1 MVRRSAARGT
11 AIVGMLM
18 MWLLLAPAAEA
29 VPPPSPDVT
38 IPADAEFT
46 VEESAQPIHFEGTVT
61 GPVGAFDR
69 LQISNF
75 TVNPGDPPLRCDFNL
90 GGLTTWSCD
99 AAPVEAIGDYE
110 LRVVWTAPDPPF
122 GENSAP
128 TILTLHVVPDG
139 STTPPEPDP
148 DPTSNPPANNPDPTP
163 SATAAFVAPPP
174 PLIPLE
180 EPPSEPPAETAPE
193 PPAETLPAP
202 AEPPAET
209 APDDELAAWDPTD
222 HPKQVLGIGIATFT
236 MLTFIGP
243 AGLALSSIAGM
254 APAALAAGAGAA
266 AATSESDEKKKGSVK
281 AAKVKSAKFS
291 AAGSGTGDQSP
302 TWRTPGWEKTD
313 AWGLAVPLW
322 LATRSPLT
330 ARILADGGYLRAMFG
345 SAWALGVFG
354 GLGLGL
360 LAAHD
365 TGGMPIP
372 PGLTLTAILL
382 ALAIFDA
389 TWGAA
394 GVVGFGI
401 GMMIWRSS
409 ELGFA
414 PSVRSFLGLAAL
426 WFAIPLIAAAS
437 RPFRRSIGEGRKYAW
452 DRIADAVI
460 ATLIAGWAVQKTVG
474 GLPGL
479 SGLDLPIA
487 ESANTLALVAMAA
500 VIIRVLIEELA
511 AWRYPLR
518 LGAVA
523 TGKLPFAGPMQRLF
537 ATGLR
542 TFLFVFLA
550 YAFIGNCWQLW
561 VGAALFFVP
570 QVLSIYERSFPNSER
585 LNAIL
590 PEGILKV
597 LVMLIVGVF
606 FGRLV
611 FSILDDPDSILRNGF
626 ILFSLPGLAL
636 SLIGLFGHD
645 GPDRTWTWPRQAI
658 GAVILAVTAGLVLT
672 GW

>member
-1 MVRRSAARGT
+1 MRRSAARGT

-29 VPPPSPDVT
+29 VQPPPPDVT
-38 IPADAEFT
+38 DPPGLEFT
-46 VEESAQPIHFEGTVT
+46 VEESAQPIHFEGTVP
-61 GPVGAFDR
+61 GPVGPFDR
-69 LQISNF
+69 VFVANF
-75 TVNPGDPPLRCDFNL
+75 TANPGDPPQRCNIELL
-90 GGLTTWSCD
+90 GSSTWACD
-99 AAPVEAIGDYE
+99 SNTVEAIGDYE
-110 LRVVWTAPDPPF
+110 LRVSWLATDPGYGDVSP
-122 GENSAP
+122 NVV
-128 TILTLHVVPDG
+128 LTLHVIPDG
-139 STTPPEPDP
+139 GPPPP
-148 DPTSNPPANNPDPTP
+148 PPPTPTSNPPANTPTP
-163 SATAAFVAPPP
+163 APSAAFVAPPALVALP
-174 PLIPLE
+174 TE
-180 EPPSEPPAETAPE
+180 EPSSEPSVEPAPE
-193 PPAETLPAP
+193 PPTEALPVP
-202 AEPPAET
+202 AEPPAEP
-209 APDDELAAWDPTD
+209 ADEGLPAWDPTD

-236 MLTFIGP
+236 LLTFIGP
-243 AGLALSSIAGM
+243 TGLALSSMAGM
-254 APAALAAGAGAA
+254 GPAAVAAGAVAA
-266 AATSESDEKKKGSVK
+266 AATKQAEEKKGSVK
-281 AAKVKSAKFS
+281 AAKVKSAKF
-291 AAGSGTGDQSP
+291 AGEGSGTGDQST

-313 AWGLAVPLW
+313 AWGLAVPVW

-330 ARILADGGYLRAMFG
+330 ARILADGAYIRAIFG
-345 SAWALGVFG
+345 SAWVLGVLA

-360 LAAHD
+360 VAAHD

-372 PGLTLTAILL
+372 PAFTLTAVLL
-382 ALAIFDA
+382 ALAVFDA

-394 GVVGFGI
+394 GVLGFGI
-401 GMMIWRSS
+401 GMVIWRSS

-452 DRIADAVI
+452 DRLADAVI

-487 ESANTLALVAMAA
+487 ERADALAIVAMAA
-500 VIIRVLIEELA
+500 VITRVLIEELA

-523 TGKLPFAGPMQRLF
+523 TGKLPFAGPRQRLF
-537 ATGLR
+537 ATGIR
-542 TFLFVFLA
+542 TVLFVFLA

-561 VGAALFFVP
+561 VGVVLFFVP

-590 PEGILKV
+590 PEGIVKV
-597 LVMLIVGVF
+597 LVMLVVGVI

-645 GPDRTWTWPRQAI
+645 GPDRKWTWPRQAI
-658 GAVILAVTAGLVLT
+658 GVVILAVTAGLVLT

>member
-1 MVRRSAARGT
+1 M
-11 AIVGMLM
+11 GMLM

-29 VPPPSPDVT
+29 VPPPSPVVT
-38 IPADAEFT
+38 DPPTAVFV
-46 VEESAQPIHFEGTVT
+46 VEESAQPVHFEGTVT
-61 GPVGAFDR
+61 GPVGPFDR
-69 LQISNF
+69 IQISNF

-99 AAPVEAIGDYE
+99 SIAMEAIGEYT
-110 LRVVWTAPDPPF
+110 LHVRWFAPDPPF
-122 GENSAP
+122 GEHSAP
-128 TILTLHVVPDG
+128 TVLTLQVVPDG
-139 STTPPEPDP
+139 GPPPP
-148 DPTSNPPANNPDPTP
+148 PPPPPNNNPPANNPTPTP
-163 SATAAFVAPPP
+163 TTAFVAPPP
-174 PLIPLE
+174 PLLPTE
-180 EPPSEPPAETAPE
+180 EPPSEPPAEPAIE
-193 PPAETLPAP
+193 PPVEALPLPVHPPTEQTP
-202 AEPPAET
+202 A
-209 APDDELAAWDPTD
+209 DEELTTWDPSD
-222 HPKQVLGIGIATFT
+222 HPKEVLGIGIATFT
-236 MLTFIGP
+236 LLTFIGP
-243 AGLALSSIAGM
+243 AGLAMGSIAGM
-254 APAALAAGAGAA
+254 GPAAVAAGAAAAA
-266 AATSESDEKKKGSVK
+266 AATSESDEKKEKKKGSVK
-281 AAKVKSAKFS
+281 SAKVKSAKFS

-313 AWGLAVPLW
+313 AWGLAIPLW

-330 ARILADGGYLRAMFG
+330 ARILADGAYLRAMFG
-345 SAWALGVFG
+345 SAWMLGVFG
-354 GLGLGL
+354 GFGLGL

-365 TGGMPIP
+365 TGGMPVP
-372 PGLTLTAILL
+372 PALTLTAVLL
-382 ALAIFDA
+382 ALAVFDA

-394 GVVGFGI
+394 GVLGFGI

-487 ESANTLALVAMAA
+487 ERADTLAVVAMAA
-500 VIIRVLIEELA
+500 VVARVLIEELA

-518 LGAVA
+518 LEAVA
-523 TGKLPFAGPMQRLF
+523 TGKLPFAGPRQRLF

-542 TFLFVFLA
+542 TVLFVFLA

-561 VGAALFFVP
+561 VGAVLFLVP

-585 LNAIL
+585 LNALL

-597 LVMLIVGVF
+597 LVMLLVGVF
-606 FGRLV
+606 FGQLV
-611 FSILDDPDSILRNGF
+611 FSILEDPDSMLRNGF
-626 ILFSLPGLAL
+626 ILLSLPGLVL

-645 GPDRTWTWPRQAI
+645 GPDRKWTWPRQAI
-658 GAVILAVTAGLVLT
+658 GALILAVTVGLVLT

>member
-1 MVRRSAARGT
+1 M
-11 AIVGMLM
+11 
-18 MWLLLAPAAEA
+18 
-29 VPPPSPDVT
+29 
-38 IPADAEFT
+38 
-46 VEESAQPIHFEGTVT
+46 
-61 GPVGAFDR
+61 
-69 LQISNF
+69 
-75 TVNPGDPPLRCDFNL
+75 
-90 GGLTTWSCD
+90 
-99 AAPVEAIGDYE
+99 
-110 LRVVWTAPDPPF
+110 
-122 GENSAP
+122 
-128 TILTLHVVPDG
+128 
-139 STTPPEPDP
+139 
-148 DPTSNPPANNPDPTP
+148 
-163 SATAAFVAPPP
+163 
-174 PLIPLE
+174 
-180 EPPSEPPAETAPE
+180 
-193 PPAETLPAP
+193 
-202 AEPPAET
+202 
-209 APDDELAAWDPTD
+209 
-222 HPKQVLGIGIATFT
+222 LGIGIATFT

-313 AWGLAVPLW
+313 ARGWPS
-322 LATRSPLT
+322 RSGWRPVRRT

-460 ATLIAGWAVQKTVG
+460 ATLIAGWAVQKTVS

-487 ESANTLALVAMAA
+487 EAPTRS
-500 VIIRVLIEELA
+500 RSS
-511 AWRYPLR
+511 R
-518 LGAVA
+518 
-523 TGKLPFAGPMQRLF
+523 
-537 ATGLR
+537 
-542 TFLFVFLA
+542 
-550 YAFIGNCWQLW
+550 WQ
-561 VGAALFFVP
+561 P
-570 QVLSIYERSFPNSER
+570 
-585 LNAIL
+585 
-590 PEGILKV
+590 
-597 LVMLIVGVF
+597 
-606 FGRLV
+606 
-611 FSILDDPDSILRNGF
+611 
-626 ILFSLPGLAL
+626 
-636 SLIGLFGHD
+636 
-645 GPDRTWTWPRQAI
+645 
-658 GAVILAVTAGLVLT
+658 
-672 GW
+672 

>member
-1 MVRRSAARGT
+1 MAVM
-11 AIVGMLM
+11 GMLM

-29 VPPPSPDVT
+29 VPPPSPVVT
-38 IPADAEFT
+38 DPPALEFT

-61 GPVGAFDR
+61 GPLGPFDR
-69 LQISNF
+69 VQISNF
-75 TVNPGDPPLRCDFNL
+75 TVNPGDPPLRCDFL
-90 GGLTTWSCD
+90 LSGSTSWACDSTT
-99 AAPVEAIGDYE
+99 VEAIGDYE
-110 LRVVWTAPDPPF
+110 LRVVWFAPDPPF
-122 GENSAP
+122 GEASAP
-128 TILTLHVVPDG
+128 TVLTLHVIPDG
-139 STTPPEPDP
+139 GPPPP
-148 DPTSNPPANNPDPTP
+148 PPPNPTNNPPANNPTSTPTP
-163 SATAAFVAPPP
+163 AFVAPLPP
-174 PLIPLE
+174 FVPPAE
-180 EPPSEPPAETAPE
+180 EPSEEPPAEPAPE
-193 PPAETLPAP
+193 PPAEALPVP
-202 AEPPAET
+202 AEPPAE
-209 APDDELAAWDPTD
+209 PVDEGLDAWDPTD
-222 HPKQVLGIGIATFT
+222 HPKEVLGIGIATFT
-236 MLTFIGP
+236 LLTFIGP
-243 AGLALSSIAGM
+243 AGLALSSMAGM
-254 APAALAAGAGAA
+254 GPAAVAAGAVAA
-266 AATSESDEKKKGSVK
+266 AAASESEKKKGSVK
-281 AAKVKSAKFS
+281 AAKVKSSKFS
-291 AAGSGTGDQSP
+291 GAGSGAGDQSP
-302 TWRTPGWEKTD
+302 TWKTPGWEKTD
-313 AWGLAVPLW
+313 AWGLAVPIW
-322 LATRSPLT
+322 LATRSPLI
-330 ARILADGGYLRAMFG
+330 ARILADGGYIRAIFG
-345 SAWALGVFG
+345 SAWVLGVLA

-360 LAAHD
+360 AAAHD

-372 PGLTLTAILL
+372 PAFALTAVLL
-382 ALAIFDA
+382 ALAVFDA

-487 ESANTLALVAMAA
+487 ERADALAIVAMTA
-500 VIIRVLIEELA
+500 VVARVLIEELA

-523 TGKLPFAGPMQRLF
+523 TGKLPFAGPGQRLF

-542 TFLFVFLA
+542 TVLFVFLA
-550 YAFIGNCWQLW
+550 HAFIGSCWQLW
-561 VGAALFFVP
+561 VGAVLFFVP

-585 LNAIL
+585 LNALL
-590 PEGILKV
+590 PEGIVKV
-597 LVMLIVGVF
+597 LVMLIVGVL

-645 GPDRTWTWPRQAI
+645 GPDRKWTWPRQAI

>member
-1 MVRRSAARGT
+1 M
-11 AIVGMLM
+11 
-18 MWLLLAPAAEA
+18 
-29 VPPPSPDVT
+29 
-38 IPADAEFT
+38 
-46 VEESAQPIHFEGTVT
+46 
-61 GPVGAFDR
+61 
-69 LQISNF
+69 
-75 TVNPGDPPLRCDFNL
+75 
-90 GGLTTWSCD
+90 
-99 AAPVEAIGDYE
+99 
-110 LRVVWTAPDPPF
+110 
-122 GENSAP
+122 
-128 TILTLHVVPDG
+128 
-139 STTPPEPDP
+139 
-148 DPTSNPPANNPDPTP
+148 
-163 SATAAFVAPPP
+163 
-174 PLIPLE
+174 
-180 EPPSEPPAETAPE
+180 
-193 PPAETLPAP
+193 P
-202 AEPPAET
+202 AEPPAE
-209 APDDELAAWDPTD
+209 PVDEGLDAWDPTD
-222 HPKQVLGIGIATFT
+222 HPKEVLGIGIATFT
-236 MLTFIGP
+236 LLTFIGP
-243 AGLALSSIAGM
+243 AGLALSSMAGM
-254 APAALAAGAGAA
+254 GPAAVAAGAVAA
-266 AATSESDEKKKGSVK
+266 AAASESEKKGSVK
-281 AAKVKSAKFS
+281 SAKVKSSKFS
-291 AAGSGTGDQSP
+291 GAGSGTGDQSP

-313 AWGLAVPLW
+313 AWGLAVPIW

-330 ARILADGGYLRAMFG
+330 ARILADGGYIRAIFG
-345 SAWALGVFG
+345 SAWVLGVLA
-354 GLGLGL
+354 GLGLGMV
-360 LAAHD
+360 AAHD

-372 PGLTLTAILL
+372 PAFGLTAVLL
-382 ALAIFDA
+382 ALAVFDA

-479 SGLDLPIA
+479 SGLDLTIA
-487 ESANTLALVAMAA
+487 ERADALAIVAMAA
-500 VIIRVLIEELA
+500 VVARVLIEELA

-523 TGKLPFAGPMQRLF
+523 TGKLPFAGPGQRLF

-542 TFLFVFLA
+542 TVLFVFLA
-550 YAFIGNCWQLW
+550 YAFIGSCWQLW
-561 VGAALFFVP
+561 VGAVLFFVP

-585 LNAIL
+585 LNALL
-590 PEGILKV
+590 PEGIVKV
-597 LVMLIVGVF
+597 LVMLIVGVL

-626 ILFSLPGLAL
+626 ILLSLPGLAL

-645 GPDRTWTWPRQAI
+645 GPDRKWTWPRQAL
-658 GAVILAVTAGLVLT
+658 GAVILVVTAGLVLT